1 MRLFRLIVLP
11 LLLVAGGAH
20 AQVTTANPVLFV
32 TQFPIP
38 DDFAAIGSVFANHR
52 GNTELVGRG
61 GDLYI
66 RYGDGSTLRNLTREA
81 GYGEAGVRQGANSIA
96 VRDPA
101 VNWAGDK
108 AVFSMVIGAPT
119 QQFVRVTTYWQLYE
133 VTGLGTGQT
142 AQITKV
148 ANQPTDTNNVMPVYA
163 SDGQIIF
170 ISDRT
175 RGGERHLYPQHDEYE
190 STPTPTGVWK
200 LNPQTGQL
208 LLLQHSPSG
217 SFDPIVDSFGRVL
230 FTR

>member
-1 MRLFRLIVLP
+1 MRLNPLSLCVL
-11 LLLVAGGAH
+11 LFAAATSQ
-20 AQVTTANPVLFV
+20 AQVQTPNPIMFV

-52 GNTELVGRG
+52 GNTELTGRG

-66 RYGDGSTLRNLTREA
+66 RYGNGSLRNLTREA
-81 GYGEAGVRQGANSIA
+81 GFGEAGVMQGANAIA

-101 VNWAGDK
+101 VHWSGTK

-119 QQFVRVTTYWQLYE
+119 QQYQWVTTYFQLYE
-133 VTGLGTGQT
+133 VTGFGAGETV
-142 AQITKV
+142 QITKV
-148 ANQPTDTNNVMPVYA
+148 ANQPEDTNNVMPVYA

-170 ISDRT
+170 VSDRS
-175 RGGERHLYPQHDEYE
+175 RNGERHLYPQHDEYE
-190 STPTPTGVWK
+190 STPTPTGLWK
-200 LNPQTGQL
+200 LNPQTGAL